1 MKHGTSADV
10 EMKQGS
16 LKRNTVA
23 VERGNPWKRIPFAL
37 EKGTPLKRIPFE
49 ANPICF
55 GEGDSLEV
63 NLIHL
68 EKGTPRIGGTPRRRI
83 PFALEK
89 GTPLKRIP
97 FAVERGSP
105 LR

>member
-1 MKHGTSADV
+1 MNFIHLEKEKGTPLKTANGVSQRGYSQMKHGTSADV

-23 VERGNPWKRIPFAL
+23 VERGNPWKRKL
-37 EKGTPLKRIPFE
+37 
-49 ANPICF
+49 
-55 GEGDSLEV
+55 
-63 NLIHL
+63 
-68 EKGTPRIGGTPRRRI
+68 
-83 PFALEK
+83 FALEK